1 MKTILIAFITYSFIS
16 TVHAQEVSECEG
28 RAAWQE
34 DRVVSPNVIFRK
46 CNVFGL
52 DFIEV
57 KYRLLEDRCISIR
70 NVNTGEHWKDFYLHK
85 NEVKSIGV
93 MNASTL
99 AKIKIVSSKTEN
111 NSCRN

>member
-70 NVNTGEHWKDFYLHK
+70 NVNTGEHWKDFLLTSKRGEIDWCFECLHIGQNK
-85 NEVKSIGV
+85 NRLEQ
-93 MNASTL
+93 NREQL
-99 AKIKIVSSKTEN
+99 L
-111 NSCRN
+111 